1 MESCIS
7 GDVTHGNATETSECI
22 LGLILEFSQTGSE
35 QAYPDNASEGL
46 EFGVAIELVKES
58 GMNECIVPV
67 IELTMKSLFERL
79 GGGPSSRGSGRCVT

>member
-46 EFGVAIELVKES
+46 EFGGI
-58 GMNECIVPV
+58 
-67 IELTMKSLFERL
+67 
-79 GGGPSSRGSGRCVT
+79 